1 MDTHKVIKRFKE
13 RHQDMKIYEE
23 GDPYTYENKERIA
36 FLIEKGYL
44 EKKNKHPPQAKSNPE
59 IKHTG
64 GGWYELPDGKKVKGK
79 ANALKA
85 LESGV

>member
-1 MDTHKVIKRFKE
+1 MDYKVKKRFRE
-13 RHQDMKIYEE
+13 SYQNMKLYEK
-23 GDPYTYENKERIA
+23 GDPYTHNDEERVA

-44 EKKNKHPPQAKSNPE
+44 EKKNKQPSQAESKPE

-64 GGWYELPDGKKVKGK
+64 GGWYELPNGKKVKGK
-79 ANALKA
+79 DNALKA